1 MCAVILASSDHARSE
16 LAPLRKSPKVGRLG
30 SEVVFFER
38 SRRGFSTVGRRIGH
52 NNCAISLVA
61 MLALK
66 TVGFG
71 ECSSSLA

>member
-30 SEVVFFER
+30 SEVVIFDR

-52 NNCAISLVA
+52 NNYAISLA
-61 MLALK
+61 ALLALEA
-66 TVGFG
+66 VRLG
-71 ECSSSLA
+71 ECSPSLA